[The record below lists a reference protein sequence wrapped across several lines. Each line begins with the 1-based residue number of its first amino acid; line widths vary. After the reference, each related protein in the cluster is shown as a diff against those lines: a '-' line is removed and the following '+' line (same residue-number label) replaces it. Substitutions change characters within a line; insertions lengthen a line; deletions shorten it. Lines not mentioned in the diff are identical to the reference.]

1 MSLAKSGPIRA
12 ALPPEAAITLESSKG
27 AADEPKPSPLA
38 RQINEQGQL
47 PGKTKIGGNL
57 LEAFDQL
64 NLVAEI
70 AAALLGFI
78 AVFLALSKTDGR
90 FSESDRHFVQA
101 LVTTSAL
108 AIIFSLAPRSISLF
122 TTDAKAWYAATI
134 LAITIGSL
142 NMLLA
147 ARQQLRMS
155 RDQAVQIQWVWHWV
169 AWTFAVS
176 GGTLWV
182 LALFDTANIAAYYV
196 GGVSLMIP
204 LCLWVFIGVVF
215 RRFF

>member
-1 MSLAKSGPIRA
+1 MTAEE
-12 ALPPEAAITLESSKG
+12 PE
-27 AADEPKPSPLA
+27 PSPLA
-38 RQINEQGQL
+38 RQINEQGQQ
-47 PGKTKIGGNL
+47 PGKTKNWGNL

-64 NLVAEI
+64 DLVAEI
-70 AAALLGFI
+70 AAALLGFVAI
-78 AVFLALSKTDGR
+78 FLALSKTDGR

-108 AIIFSLAPRSISLF
+108 AIILSLAPRSFSLF
-122 TTDAKAWYAATI
+122 TSDEKAWYAATI
-134 LAITIGSL
+134 LAITMGSL
-142 NMLLA
+142 NILMA

-155 RDQAVQIQWVWHWV
+155 RDQAAQIHWVWHWL
-169 AWTFAVS
+169 AWTLGVS
-176 GGTLWV
+176 AGTLWG
-182 LALFDTANIAAYYV
+182 LALFDSANIAAYYV